1 MTPSPEDDDG
11 AREDGT
17 VLPPGRRPRHIA
29 IIMDGN
35 NRWARQRHLPGVA
48 GHTAGVESV
57 RQVAEA
63 CGEQRIEY
71 LTLFAFSSENW
82 QRPREE
88 VNALMDLFQTVL
100 RKEVSRLHENGVRLR
115 IVGDRSRFNEDTRE
129 RMRAAEELTRD
140 NDRLNLVMA
149 MNYGGRWDIV
159 EAARRLAQDVQAGH
173 CAPEDIDVARFHGYT
188 SLAGIPDPDLCIRTG
203 GDHRISNFLL
213 WQFAYTELY
222 FTDEYWPDFRGPSL
236 CRALQEYGRRQR
248 RFGLSAEQAEA
259 MSQ

>member
-1 MTPSPEDDDG
+1 MSPTTDDSMG
-11 AREDGT
+11 NAP
-17 VLPPGRRPRHIA
+17 VLPRERRPRHIA

-48 GHTAGVESV
+48 GHKAGVESV

-63 CGEQRIEY
+63 CGEQRIEF

-88 VNALMDLFQTVL
+88 VSALMDLFQTVL
-100 RKEVSRLHENGVRLR
+100 RKEVRRLHENGVRLR
-115 IVGDRSRFNEDTRE
+115 IIGDRSRFNEETRE
-129 RMRAAEELTRD
+129 RMQAAEDLTRS
-140 NDRLNLVMA
+140 NDRLNLIMA

-159 EAARRLAQDVQAGH
+159 EAAKTLATEVQAGR
-173 CAPEDIDVARFHGYT
+173 CTPEEIDLDRFHART

-236 CRALQEYGRRQR
+236 CNALVEYGRRQR
-248 RFGLSAEQAEA
+248 RFGLSAEQAEE
-259 MSQ
+259 MSP